1 MSDNY
6 DLNQPRGP
14 ENLAAEAPEAI
25 TFRIV
30 EHLGVLR
37 ASAAG
42 WTRELNLISWNHRP
56 PKYDIREWTP
66 DHRKSGKGLTFTE
79 YEMGRICE
87 WVAARNTGRGRAVQ
101 AEVQESI

>member
-6 DLNQPRGP
+6 SFDQAQGAEYP
-14 ENLAAEAPEAI
+14 EGQDAI
-25 TFRIV
+25 TFRII

-42 WTRELNLISWNHRP
+42 WTRELNYISWNNRP

-66 DHRKSGKGLTFTE
+66 GHKKSSRGLTFTD

-87 WVAARNTGRGRAVQ
+87 WMAARNAQADPQEAV
-101 AEVQESI
+101 